1 MIWGGLY
8 MGWEKYFRTY
18 FWTRK
23 IPCTWTKVNSDLLA
37 RLKLYDMR
45 WPLHGMGKI
54 FQNLLLDKE
63 NSLHMNRGKLWPTC
77 KAWVIWYEVAFTWD
91 WKRISFQNL
100 LVEKDNGFS
109 LQKNLHETQVSLM
122 CHVLWHE
129 SIWYIKV
136 TGTIWRKILSIY
148 KKNLSIRVA
157 ALLALS
163 VILWISDLLLFSL
176 LRKVLMKSESIFGW
190 PEKIHHRNLF
200 DTLRPLPMSY
210 CGTVWS
216 CGKKKRLLF
225 SSNGWGLDR
234 DIMSTWYTCDVVVR
248 QFWQTYVCQT

>member
-1 MIWGGLY
+1 
-8 MGWEKYFRTY
+8 
-18 FWTRK
+18 
-23 IPCTWTKVNSDLLA
+23 
-37 RLKLYDMR
+37 MR
-45 WPLHGMGKI
+45 WPLHEMGKKS

-63 NSLHMNRGKLWPTC
+63 NSLHMNKGKLWPTC

-109 LQKNLHETQVSLM
+109 LQKNLHETRVSLM

-163 VILWISDLLLFSL
+163 VILRISDLLLFPYWERFWWNQNQSL
-176 LRKVLMKSESIFGW
+176 AGLKRYTTEIFLIPSGHF
-190 PEKIHHRNLF
+190 PCHIVELSDH
-200 DTLRPLPMSY
+200 
-210 CGTVWS
+210 VA
-216 CGKKKRLLF
+216 KKEIAFFK
-225 SSNGWGLDR
+225 
-234 DIMSTWYTCDVVVR
+234 
-248 QFWQTYVCQT
+248 

>member
-1 MIWGGLY
+1 MRWPLHE
-8 MGWEKYFRTY
+8 MGKNHFRTY

-91 WKRISFQNL
+91 WKRISFQTL

-122 CHVLWHE
+122 CHVLWHDP
-129 SIWYIKV
+129 Y
-136 TGTIWRKILSIY
+136 
-148 KKNLSIRVA
+148 
-157 ALLALS
+157 
-163 VILWISDLLLFSL
+163 
-176 LRKVLMKSESIFGW
+176 
-190 PEKIHHRNLF
+190 
-200 DTLRPLPMSY
+200 DTLRSQEPSE
-210 CGTVWS
+210 
-216 CGKKKRLLF
+216 GKFYQFTKK
-225 SSNGWGLDR
+225 
-234 DIMSTWYTCDVVVR
+234 TC
-248 QFWQTYVCQT
+248 Q

>member
-1 MIWGGLY
+1 

-23 IPCTWTKVNSDLLA
+23 IPCTWTEVNSDLLA
-37 RLKLYDMR
+37 KPELYDMR
-45 WPLHGMGKI
+45 WPLHEIGKE
-54 FQNLLLDKE
+54 F
-63 NSLHMNRGKLWPTC
+63 HFRTYLWKKNNC
-77 KAWVIWYEVAFTWD
+77 
-91 WKRISFQNL
+91 
-100 LVEKDNGFS
+100 FS

-163 VILWISDLLLFSL
+163 VILWISDLLLFPYWERFWWNQNQSL
-176 LRKVLMKSESIFGW
+176 AGLKRYTTEIFLIPSGHF
-190 PEKIHHRNLF
+190 PCHIVELSDH
-200 DTLRPLPMSY
+200 
-210 CGTVWS
+210 VA
-216 CGKKKRLLF
+216 KKEIAFFK
-225 SSNGWGLDR
+225 
-234 DIMSTWYTCDVVVR
+234 
-248 QFWQTYVCQT
+248 